1 MGNYVE
7 RCKELRANPDRHYG
21 CSHAT
26 FIPVAETMG
35 IDHETAFK
43 IGSPFRAGM
52 LTGSVCGAV
61 TGSLMA
67 LGLAGASDETVR
79 EFQRIIKERHEGDVS
94 CAGLL
99 DRWAQKGNDNRK
111 PHCDGLCVECMALV
125 EELLSA
131 AE

>member
-7 RCKELRANPDRHYG
+7 RCRELRAVTERHYG

-26 FIPVAETMG
+26 FIPAAEAHG
-35 IDHETAFK
+35 LDHETAFR

-52 LTGSVCGAV
+52 LTGTVCGAV

-67 LGLAGASDETVR
+67 LGLSGADDETVK

-99 DRWAQKGNDNRK
+99 ARLGDGDKK
-111 PHCDGLCVECMALV
+111 SHCDALCAECAALV
-125 EELLSA
+125 EELLKIN
-131 AE
+131 E